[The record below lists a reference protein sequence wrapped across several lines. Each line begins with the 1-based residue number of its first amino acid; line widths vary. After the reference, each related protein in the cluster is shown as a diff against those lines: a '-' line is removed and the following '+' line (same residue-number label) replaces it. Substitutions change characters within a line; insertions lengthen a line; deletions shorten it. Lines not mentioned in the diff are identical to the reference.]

1 MVKLPGLYASTAG
14 NTDSIPGQATKIL
27 QATQTG
33 QPNKQINK
41 LLQVFLNKYINKTKK
56 TAFNVINF
64 LNLKSI
70 KQNVK

>member
-1 MVKLPGLYASTAG
+1 MVNLPGLYASTAG

-27 QATQTG
+27 QATQNS
-33 QPNKQINK
+33 QSNKQINK
-41 LLQVFLNKYINKTKK
+41 LLKVFLNKYINKTKK
-56 TAFNVINF
+56 NVFNLINI

>member
-1 MVKLPGLYASTAG
+1 MVKLPGLYASTTG